1 MKQTKRNKL
10 ITVVTMLTLVVT
22 TVLASSS
29 MAFAAKGP
37 EVPIETKI
45 KSFYY
50 PLQKS
55 NLYTGNAKWVC
66 NPGDYKIDMEK
77 TTVDDPTVVKLNN
90 EDGLTAI
97 ALKPGKTTIHVYAK
111 EKGTK
116 EYRYFDVKFI
126 AEKYINPAKTFKI
139 GKKNYVK
146 KFKKA
151 EQYWKN
157 SKKISGKLV
166 VKAKKGWKITKIRK
180 AGYNITPKKIKNG
193 KKVTLT
199 GKNPQSVVVTFKNKK
214 TKQKIELVF
223 VVIKAAG

>member
-1 MKQTKRNKL
+1 MSKVYILGGAQTDFERNWKKEGKGMVAL
-10 ITVVTMLTLVVT
+10 LKE
-22 TVLASSS
+22 A
-29 MAFAAKGP
+29 MA
-37 EVPIETKI
+37 
-45 KSFYY
+45 
-50 PLQKS
+50 
-55 NLYTGNAKWVC
+55 
-66 NPGDYKIDMEK
+66 
-77 TTVDDPTVVKLNN
+77 
-90 EDGLTAI
+90 DGLENSG
-97 ALKPGKTTIHVYAK
+97 LS
-111 EKGTK
+111 
-116 EYRYFDVKFI
+116 FDDVKSLNLENRVACFVGNFI
-126 AEKYINPAKTFKI
+126 AEKYVNPAKTFKI